1 MEKLTVSIFFLQIN
15 CIYISYLL
23 ELKFYGLGQVN
34 NAKHESKRHVCS
46 LRTEEDE
53 ILQSSRRQ
61 RNHLF
66 AVRVYVAF
74 SLF

>member
-1 MEKLTVSIFFLQIN
+1 MEKLTVSIFFLKIN

-46 LRTEEDE
+46 LRTEDE
-53 ILQSSRRQ
+53 ILQSIMQQKAEES
-61 RNHLF
+61 F
-66 AVRVYVAF
+66 VCC
-74 SLF
+74 